1 MAYLIISVSNDR
13 SESFKQ
19 ETEHVINELKG
30 SAHSVEA
37 QLRTMES
44 QTITL
49 AQQNEQVIAEQKL
62 LQTKM
67 QEHSNQL
74 TSEYNRLHAE
84 MRERVKDGFSG
95 MMQPEIRRLFNRNYV
110 NLLINP

>member
-1 MAYLIISVSNDR
+1 M
-13 SESFKQ
+13 
-19 ETEHVINELKG
+19 INELKG
-30 SAHSVEA
+30 SAHWVET

-44 QTITL
+44 QTSAIS
-49 AQQNEQVIAEQKL
+49 QQNEHVINEQKL

-74 TSEYNRLHAE
+74 VSEYHRLHAE

-95 MMQPEIRRLFNRNYV
+95 ILYPTRYISSR
-110 NLLINP
+110 

>member
-1 MAYLIISVSNDR
+1 MVYVFSNDR

-44 QTITL
+44 QTVAL
-49 AQQNEQVIAEQKL
+49 AQQNEQVINEQKL

-95 MMQPEIRRLFNRNYV
+95 MLQPEIGFLFVVIMPFFR
-110 NLLINP
+110 